1 MLDGARLVDVDVS
14 ALGGDHTVVG
24 AQQRIEHDLVGLC
37 AADEEED
44 LRLRAAD
51 GSADLLFGLLAVTVR
66 AVARELLKIDLIQAL
81 QDFWVSAL
89 GIIVDKGQHISPSRF
104 FIS

>member
-1 MLDGARLVDVDVS
+1 MARLVDVDVA
-14 ALGGDHTVVG
+14 ALGGEHAVVR
-24 AQQRIEHDLVGLC
+24 AQQRIEHDLVGLR

-66 AVARELLKIDLIQAL
+66 AVARKLLKISLIQAL
-81 QDFWVSAL
+81 QDFRVSAL
-89 GIIVDKGQHISPSRF
+89 GIIVDKGQHICPSRF